1 VGKVVHPCKVNES
14 IRIATLSVMSKLKFR
29 RILRSCIGLG
39 RTWCMML
46 MSPLMV
52 GQYLTKILWWVG
64 QDNKNAR
71 IARIGFG

>member
-1 VGKVVHPCKVNES
+1 
-14 IRIATLSVMSKLKFR
+14 
-29 RILRSCIGLG
+29 
-39 RTWCMML
+39 

-71 IARIGFG
+71 IDRIGFG

>member
-1 VGKVVHPCKVNES
+1 
-14 IRIATLSVMSKLKFR
+14 MWF
-29 RILRSCIGLG
+29 
-39 RTWCMML
+39 MML

-52 GQYLTKILWWVG
+52 GQCLTKILWWVG